1 MSYILGD
8 AQIEVLITESE
19 RIAGLPAFEG
29 RVIDLDE
36 SSETIH
42 GMPEGN
48 PVSDVGSHNLAY
60 VLYTSGSTGKPKGV
74 MLEHKGVS
82 NLVMSF
88 IQNLDMGAAT
98 RSLNFFSYT
107 FDGSVFDI
115 FTALLSGAALCL
127 VPRGA
132 TIPGQPLVNL
142 MKQEGITSIL
152 LTPSALTVLPQEV
165 LPALDYMMT
174 GGEACTWELIKRWG
188 QGRQY
193 VNAYGPTEITVIS
206 SFARLDGDER
216 LDRNVPIGRALQN
229 TRSYVLDSTFQPVPI
244 GVKGELFIGG
254 MGVARGYLNLPALT
268 AQRFVTIALNGTPER
283 VYRTGD
289 VVRWMPDGRLEFLGR
304 VDHQVK
310 VRGFRIEL
318 GEIETAICRHPAVQE
333 AVVTV
338 YEGGSGDRRLCAYV
352 VCGED
357 RKEGLSSNSLR
368 AFLKEYLPNYM
379 LPSVITML
387 DALPLT
393 TTGKVDRKK
402 LPEPVFSRLDMEN
415 QYVAPQTEREVFLA
429 KMWREV
435 LEMDKIGVHDNFFEL
450 GGDSIQAAVVMNR
463 VQEAIGASIPVRA
476 IFMNPT
482 IAALAEEIERNIQAN
497 AQETDAADRV
507 LDIPV
512 ISREGELPLSF
523 AQQRLWFLDQ
533 LEPESPFYNI
543 AGAYRIQGELNL
555 TWLQDSIDV
564 MVQRHEV
571 LRTGFES
578 VGGKAVLEILPEAA
592 VVVQVADVRTEQ
604 EAFQQAIAEARKPFR
619 LIEAPLLR
627 ATVLR
632 ISPQDHLFVFVIH
645 HIIADGWSGGV
656 LVREIAE
663 GYAALAASGEIH
675 QPALDVQ
682 YVDYAAWQRDALQG
696 TVMDDLLAYWR
707 EALADIPPL
716 LELPW
721 DHPRPP
727 VQTFKGQIEH
737 FEIPVELF
745 SRLQQLSYECGITVF
760 MSLTAA
766 FQVLLHRYSG
776 MTDICVGTPIANR
789 NHTAL
794 EKLAGFFANTLV
806 LRAKFEEG
814 ISFRDLLDQVKAFAL
829 GAYAHQE
836 LPFDMLVDVL
846 QPQRNL
852 GYAPLFQTMIAY
864 QNTPAE
870 TLYLPGVEMQPVG
883 LDVGMSKF
891 DLTLLLTEEGDGLL
905 GDIEYSTELFNA
917 ETIQRMVAHFIVLLQ
932 SIVDDPQAQVSDLKL
947 LTDHERAQ
955 LLVDWNETS
964 LPYRRETCFHQ
975 AFEEQAARTPDV
987 PAVCANA
994 VTLSYRE
1001 LNQRANQLARVLRR
1015 HGVGAETLVCV
1026 YFERSVEQLVSILA
1040 VHKAG
1045 GAYVPMDT
1053 NYPPDRL
1060 MYMLKDSRAPVLL
1073 TVEDLLGDLDFSG
1086 VTDICLDRDAA
1097 QIAAEADSDLQL
1109 AVNARQLAYVIYTS
1123 GSTGKPKG
1131 VMIQHD
1137 SVMNLAAALH
1147 ERIYAK
1153 ANKDHLRA
1161 SVNAPICF
1169 DPSMQQMVLLLYGHT
1184 LYIIPQDVRQDGA
1197 GLLQFIQKNRL
1208 DAVDCVPSQLKL
1220 LLDAGLLETDGW
1232 VPEIMLPGGEAIS
1245 EAVWQKIRSSERIAF
1260 YNMYGPTEC
1269 TVDSTIGWVQETL
1282 SQVHI
1287 GRPVANARTY
1297 ILDKQGNPVPIG
1309 VAGELYIG
1317 GVGVGRGYWQ
1327 KPEMTAERFVVD
1339 PFVPNGRMY
1348 RTGDLV
1354 RYLPDGNIDFLGRVD
1369 HQVKV
1374 RGYRIELGEVE
1385 SVLRRQDEFAD
1396 AVVIVRED
1404 EPGDKRLVAYCIPTG
1419 ESPPTVS
1426 HSMRIANKHLPDYM
1440 VPSHFVFLQEFP
1452 LTPNGKVDRLS
1463 LPQPESERPELD
1475 NQFEAPQT
1483 ETEIILAQ
1491 VWEDVLGVEGVGIH
1505 DNFFELGGDSIL
1517 SIQVIARAKEQG
1529 VDLTTRQ
1536 FFQEP
1541 TIAGQADVAGLAQV
1555 VEAEQGLVSGMVPL
1569 TPIQY
1574 RFFET
1579 QKWEI
1584 DHWNQAMLFELRQP
1598 IEMEVLR
1605 EAVRQVM
1612 WHHDALRMQFIPG
1625 PDGWQQVC
1633 LETVNEHSVTYF
1645 DLSQTAD
1652 AYLSESIER
1661 VANGLQASLDLA
1673 AGKVF
1678 RVALID
1684 CGTGCFD
1691 RLLLVAHHLVVDSVS
1706 WRILLEDLLRS
1717 VSQIEQGQSVSLPN
1731 KTTSYRAWAQ
1741 FLEKLAQQ
1749 EDLPGADL
1757 WQQAAVEDTALLPV
1771 DWEGGSNLEA
1781 DERVLTV
1788 MLDEDATQNLLQE
1801 VPQVYGTEVND
1812 VLLTALARAYRKWTG
1827 SESLLVDMEG
1837 HGRQAVFD
1845 EVDLTRTVGWFTVIY
1860 PVMLDLNGLPNIGE
1874 ELKQVKETLRRYA
1887 PNGYQFG
1894 LMRYLAPQREGVP
1907 HLWEMP
1913 QPQISFNY
1921 LGQFDQALQMTER
1934 IALAKESSG
1943 ADRSPKAKRPHLLSI
1958 NGGVVSGSLKLDW
1971 SYSAAIHRLTTIEFV
1986 AKTYLEELK
1995 AILAH
2000 CKDPSAGGY
2009 TPSDFPD
2016 VELDQD
2022 ELDALLEELG

>member
-1 MSYILGD
+1 M
-8 AQIEVLITESE
+8 
-19 RIAGLPAFEG
+19 
-29 RVIDLDE
+29 
-36 SSETIH
+36 
-42 GMPEGN
+42 
-48 PVSDVGSHNLAY
+48 
-60 VLYTSGSTGKPKGV
+60 
-74 MLEHKGVS
+74 
-82 NLVMSF
+82 
-88 IQNLDMGAAT
+88 
-98 RSLNFFSYT
+98 
-107 FDGSVFDI
+107 
-115 FTALLSGAALCL
+115 
-127 VPRGA
+127 
-132 TIPGQPLVNL
+132 
-142 MKQEGITSIL
+142 
-152 LTPSALTVLPQEV
+152 
-165 LPALDYMMT
+165 
-174 GGEACTWELIKRWG
+174 
-188 QGRQY
+188 
-193 VNAYGPTEITVIS
+193 IS

-254 MGVARGYLNLPALT
+254 MGVARGYLNLPTLT
-268 AQRFVTIALNGTPER
+268 AQRFVTIALNGTTER

-357 RKEGLSSNSLR
+357 QKEALSSNSLR
-368 AFLKEYLPNYM
+368 TFLKEHLPNYM

-393 TTGKVDRKK
+393 TTGKVDRNK

-497 AQETDAADRV
+497 AQETDAVDRAF
-507 LDIPV
+507 DIPI

-533 LEPESPFYNI
+533 LEPDSPFYNI

-555 TWLQDSIDV
+555 AWLQESIDA

-578 VGGKAVLEILPEAA
+578 VGGKAVLEILPEAT

-645 HIIADGWSGGV
+645 HIVADGWSGGV

-696 TVMDDLLAYWR
+696 TAINDLLAYWR

-737 FEIPVELF
+737 FEIASDLF
-745 SRLQQLSYECGITVF
+745 SRLQQLSHECGTTVF

-836 LPFDMLVDVL
+836 LPFDMLVDAL

-864 QNTPAE
+864 QNTPTE

-917 ETIQRMVAHFIVLLQ
+917 ETIQRLVAHFIVLLQ

-1026 YFERSVEQLVSILA
+1026 YFERSVEQFVSILA
-1040 VHKAG
+1040 VNKAG

-1060 MYMLKDSRAPVLL
+1060 MYMLEDSRAPVLL

-1147 ERIYAK
+1147 ERIYVKAK
-1153 ANKDHLRA
+1153 KDHLRA

-1245 EAVWQKIRSSERIAF
+1245 ETVWQKIRSSERIAF

-1269 TVDSTIGWVQETL
+1269 TVDSTIGWVRRRCHRCI
-1282 SQVHI
+1282 SG
-1287 GRPVANARTY
+1287 GR
-1297 ILDKQGNPVPIG
+1297 
-1309 VAGELYIG
+1309 
-1317 GVGVGRGYWQ
+1317 
-1327 KPEMTAERFVVD
+1327 
-1339 PFVPNGRMY
+1339 
-1348 RTGDLV
+1348 
-1354 RYLPDGNIDFLGRVD
+1354 
-1369 HQVKV
+1369 
-1374 RGYRIELGEVE
+1374 
-1385 SVLRRQDEFAD
+1385 
-1396 AVVIVRED
+1396 
-1404 EPGDKRLVAYCIPTG
+1404 
-1419 ESPPTVS
+1419 
-1426 HSMRIANKHLPDYM
+1426 
-1440 VPSHFVFLQEFP
+1440 
-1452 LTPNGKVDRLS
+1452 
-1463 LPQPESERPELD
+1463 
-1475 NQFEAPQT
+1475 
-1483 ETEIILAQ
+1483 
-1491 VWEDVLGVEGVGIH
+1491 
-1505 DNFFELGGDSIL
+1505 
-1517 SIQVIARAKEQG
+1517 
-1529 VDLTTRQ
+1529 
-1536 FFQEP
+1536 
-1541 TIAGQADVAGLAQV
+1541 
-1555 VEAEQGLVSGMVPL
+1555 
-1569 TPIQY
+1569 
-1574 RFFET
+1574 
-1579 QKWEI
+1579 
-1584 DHWNQAMLFELRQP
+1584 
-1598 IEMEVLR
+1598 
-1605 EAVRQVM
+1605 
-1612 WHHDALRMQFIPG
+1612 
-1625 PDGWQQVC
+1625 
-1633 LETVNEHSVTYF
+1633 
-1645 DLSQTAD
+1645 
-1652 AYLSESIER
+1652 
-1661 VANGLQASLDLA
+1661 
-1673 AGKVF
+1673 
-1678 RVALID
+1678 
-1684 CGTGCFD
+1684 
-1691 RLLLVAHHLVVDSVS
+1691 
-1706 WRILLEDLLRS
+1706 
-1717 VSQIEQGQSVSLPN
+1717 
-1731 KTTSYRAWAQ
+1731 
-1741 FLEKLAQQ
+1741 
-1749 EDLPGADL
+1749 
-1757 WQQAAVEDTALLPV
+1757 
-1771 DWEGGSNLEA
+1771 
-1781 DERVLTV
+1781 
-1788 MLDEDATQNLLQE
+1788 
-1801 VPQVYGTEVND
+1801 
-1812 VLLTALARAYRKWTG
+1812 
-1827 SESLLVDMEG
+1827 
-1837 HGRQAVFD
+1837 
-1845 EVDLTRTVGWFTVIY
+1845 
-1860 PVMLDLNGLPNIGE
+1860 
-1874 ELKQVKETLRRYA
+1874 
-1887 PNGYQFG
+1887 
-1894 LMRYLAPQREGVP
+1894 
-1907 HLWEMP
+1907 
-1913 QPQISFNY
+1913 
-1921 LGQFDQALQMTER
+1921 
-1934 IALAKESSG
+1934 
-1943 ADRSPKAKRPHLLSI
+1943 
-1958 NGGVVSGSLKLDW
+1958 
-1971 SYSAAIHRLTTIEFV
+1971 
-1986 AKTYLEELK
+1986 
-1995 AILAH
+1995 
-2000 CKDPSAGGY
+2000 
-2009 TPSDFPD
+2009 
-2016 VELDQD
+2016 
-2022 ELDALLEELG
+2022 